1 MGANVRF
8 PALLCLCALLL
19 LTLLLSGRV
28 PHRAFPGSALLC
40 TFCLLVFHALAYV
53 VLAGTTAES
62 AGYWSL
68 YRWGMII
75 SGAAAV
81 VMALDFNRAHERL
94 DGACLAI
101 SSLCIA
107 MAIGGTLR
115 NHLTK
120 DWGSFLHEST
130 LTLIC
135 NGIVL
140 LTAGLM
146 TLGSL
151 TANLPLADAVVRA
164 AFGGYLVLRAALV
177 EFGFAQGAVRNRA
190 AWAAL
195 NGWLPALPGILCFG
209 LLCVFL
215 ATQQRE
221 GARQEIR
228 GQLVAHTAQGDS
240 FSIAARRL
248 R

>member
-1 MGANVRF
+1 MKY
-8 PALLCLCALLL
+8 PALLCLCAVLL

-28 PHRAFPGSALLC
+28 SHRAFPVSAMLC
-40 TFCLLVFHALAYV
+40 TFSLLVFHGLAYAALIRGDYV
-53 VLAGTTAES
+53 S
-62 AGYWSL
+62 PGYWEL
-68 YRWGMII
+68 YRWSMLV
-75 SGAAAV
+75 SGASAV
-81 VMALDFNRAHERL
+81 VMALDFNRVHEL
-94 DGACLAI
+94 VDASCLAV
-101 SSLCIA
+101 SALCIA
-107 MAIGGTLR
+107 IATGGTLR
-115 NHLTK
+115 HHLTK

-130 LTLIC
+130 MTLIC
-135 NGIVL
+135 NGVVL
-140 LTAGLM
+140 LAAGVI
-146 TLGSL
+146 TLTSL